1 MGGDHRTEN
10 QGNKL
15 IHNMK
20 YIACKI
26 ITNFMFASFLFEGA
40 RTNLIQCKK
49 VCHPVPLHSLHFTF
63 QSAGS
68 TIQVE
73 VVLVW
78 RVRCL
83 EIPVF

>member
-1 MGGDHRTEN
+1 
-10 QGNKL
+10 
-15 IHNMK
+15 
-20 YIACKI
+20 
-26 ITNFMFASFLFEGA
+26 MFASFLFEGA

-49 VCHPVPLHSLHFTF
+49 VCHPVPLHFTF